1 MQLEPVAFLASGGYN
16 PLAPDTFGQAI
27 WTVIIFAISL
37 PFIWKVVM
45 GPIARALEERDEH
58 AKAAIGA
65 AEQARAEAERVRA
78 EVEVSLGEARA
89 ESAREMAE
97 ARERGEKR
105 ATELIGAAEEKA
117 RDLVTAA
124 QNTIRTEQEK
134 ALSAIRAEVVELSL
148 AAASKVVGRSVDSE
162 DDRRL
167 VSEVVSGVQ
176 SDGGAA

>member
-1 MQLEPVAFLASGGYN
+1 MQLNTIAVLASGGGFD

-27 WTVIIFAISL
+27 WTLIIFGLSVPL
-37 PFIWKVVM
+37 IWKIVL
-45 GPIARALEERDEH
+45 GPISKALEERDEH

-65 AEQARAEAERVRA
+65 AEEAKAEAERVRA

-105 ATELIGAAEEKA
+105 ATEIIADADKKA
-117 RDLVTAA
+117 RDLVEAA
-124 QNTIRTEQEK
+124 QNTIRAEQEK
-134 ALSAIRAEVVELSL
+134 ALSAIRNEVVELSL
-148 AAASKVVGRSVDSE
+148 SAASKVIGRSVDSE

-167 VSEVVSGVQ
+167 VTEVVSGVK
-176 SDGGAA
+176 GEA

>member
-1 MQLEPVAFLASGGYN
+1 MQFESALFLASGGFN

-45 GPIARALEERDEH
+45 GPIAKALEERDEH

-65 AEQARAEAERVRA
+65 AEEAKAEAERVRA

-105 ATELIGAAEEKA
+105 ANEIIGAAEEKA
-117 RDLVTAA
+117 KDLVTQA
-124 QNTIRTEQEK
+124 QATIHASQEK
-134 ALSAIRAEVVELSL
+134 ALAAIREEVVELSL
-148 AAASKVVGRSVDSE
+148 AAAGKVIGRSVDSE

-167 VSEVVSGVQ
+167 VAEVVSGVR
-176 SDGGAA
+176 SEGDA